1 MADPFNPDVQMQDI
15 SRQRDLA
22 KMLLQK
28 GMTDNLQGQMV
39 SGRYVGA
46 SPWEGI
52 AKIYNAYKGGQ
63 LAREADT
70 KQAQLAE
77 MLRTEGDKDL
87 MAYRQAVTPIPA
99 VEAKPEFIPQGQTML
114 DDQGMPTMGYQAP
127 VQAVPEKKAD
137 YDAGMSILRRS
148 KDPETRQLAKMLM
161 AEQIKTL
168 VLPEGATAIRGSIGG
183 SGQTIQGSEKVSPEI
198 RTAAQMLGI
207 TGNPSTFTPQQTKL
221 VADQV
226 TANKKSGATNVNVNT
241 ANKFA
246 GGFAD
251 KASGGAY
258 NMYEAALSAPRQI
271 ENAKRTIELVNSGAL
286 TGPTADVALAAAK
299 IFNVAGADN
308 KDTISKTEQLFSNR
322 GKAMLGS
329 IKQSGLAG
337 SQGLTEGERKFLTQA
352 EGGTIT
358 LNAETLKAMAGLEI
372 KMAVDN
378 QKRWNTQAGKMD
390 KEILNATGAGPVE
403 VYTGIGTVDQSIVDK
418 F

>member
-52 AKIYNAYKGGQ
+52 AKVYNAYKGGQ